1 MKKLFKRIIA
11 VLAVAVLMLS
21 LTACGEIKKAE
32 TTVNNMFTAFKAAD
46 FDKAREYIDV
56 DKIISE
62 ESDNKKLVNAETIMK
77 TLFDRLNYE
86 IISSEKVDENTVIVK
101 TKITAVDMKPVIGE
115 FFKSAM
121 QYAISNA
128 FANPTPSEEEM
139 NKKMEE
145 LFVAAATKPDLATV
159 TNEVD
164 IKVIS
169 TDNTWKVASDETFAN
184 ALLGGLLDSIKDIQN
199 SFKK

>member
-128 FANPTPSEEEM
+128 FANPAPSEEET